1 MRTIQFHLVLGM
13 TFFLGTAPA
22 LQAQS
27 FKLEKTDKTP
37 EGFVRHTFTSEYQQG
52 PTEIQV
58 LLPDRLEAGKR
69 YPVLFVLP
77 VEAGNGSQYGNGL
90 VEIKKLELHN
100 KIGVIF
106 VLATF
111 SHLPWYADHPTDR
124 RIRQETYFV
133 QVVLPFVAQHY
144 PVRTDAAGRWLLGF
158 SKSGWGAFS
167 LLLRHPQLFGRA
179 VAWDAPLNMALPNR
193 FGMAAIFGS
202 EENFARYRLTT
213 LLEKAAPDLRRPGP
227 RLCLLGHCS
236 FQDHHQAVH
245 ALLDRLHIPHEYR
258 PEHRQ
263 PHSWHSGWVADGV
276 RWLAAGAAK

>member
-1 MRTIQFHLVLGM
+1 MRWYWVIGLVLG
-13 TFFLGTAPA
+13 LGNSPLHGQAATAP
-22 LQAQS
+22 
-27 FKLEKTDKTP
+27 KTDKTT
-37 EGFVRHTFTSEYQQG
+37 EGFNRHTITSEFQQG
-52 PTEIQV
+52 TTEIQV

-77 VEAGNGSQYGNGL
+77 VEAANGSQYGHGL
-90 VEIKKLELHN
+90 LEIKKLDLHN
-100 KIGVIF
+100 KIGVIC

-144 PVRTDAAGRWLLGF
+144 PVRADAAGRWLLGF

-213 LLEKAAPDLRRPGP
+213 LLEKAAPDLRGGP

-258 PEHRQ
+258 PERRQ